1 MVSECGLE
9 VILEIFPS
17 AAVIVGRFM
26 QHLNWVSIS
35 AVHALYSFKYS
46 SCYQKLLE
54 SKKYKTKKKKKPS
67 FSREKWEDIQINT
80 SVTR

>member
-54 SKKYKTKKKKKPS
+54 SKKYKTKKKKKKPK
-67 FSREKWEDIQINT
+67 FFKRKMRRHPNKYLCN
-80 SVTR
+80 

>member
-1 MVSECGLE
+1 MISECDLE

-17 AAVIVGRFM
+17 AAVTVGTFM

-35 AVHALYSFKYS
+35 AVHALYSFRYS

-54 SKKYKTKKKKKPS
+54 SKKYKTKKKKKKV
-67 FSREKWEDIQINT
+67 FQEKNEKT
-80 SVTR
+80 SK